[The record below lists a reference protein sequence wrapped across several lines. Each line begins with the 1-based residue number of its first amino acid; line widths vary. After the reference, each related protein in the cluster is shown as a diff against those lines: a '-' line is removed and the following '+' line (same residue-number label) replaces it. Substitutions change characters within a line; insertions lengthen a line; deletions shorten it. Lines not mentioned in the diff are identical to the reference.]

1 MGTARKPFPI
11 WLRLGLLTLLVGALF
26 YGAAVGYVFANQRR
40 YLYYP
45 DPKPQVI
52 DPSGPAIQAVTMKT
66 SDGETLVA
74 WYLPPSDPKQPV
86 MLFFNGNGNGLAI
99 QEGRWR
105 RIAAHGAGFFAVG
118 YRGYSGSTG
127 KPTEKGLRIDAET
140 AYRWVAARYPADRIV
155 IHGFSLGT
163 GLAIKV
169 AAEHPARALI
179 LEAPYASVVELA
191 ERQLAWAPVGLL
203 MQDRYES
210 RRWADQVKLP
220 VLVAHGDRD
229 GVIPIGQGE
238 TLFGLIASDHKR
250 FVRMRGSDHSTLV
263 RDGLYD
269 LVWPFLE
276 APTLQGH

>member
-1 MGTARKPFPI
+1 MARKPFPA
-11 WLRLGLLTLLVGALF
+11 WLRFGLLSLLVGAIF
-26 YGAAVGYVFANQRR
+26 YGSAVAYLFVNQRR

-45 DPKPQVI
+45 DPRPQVI
-52 DPSGPAIQAVTMKT
+52 DPDGPAIQPITLKT

-74 WYLPPSDPKQPV
+74 WYLPPTDPAQPV

-99 QEGRWR
+99 QKGRWR
-105 RIAAHGAGFFAVG
+105 RIADHGAGFFAVG

-127 KPTEKGLRIDAET
+127 KPTEAGLRIDAET
-140 AYRWVAARYPADRIV
+140 AWRWLAARYPADRIV

-191 ERQLAWAPVGLL
+191 EKQIGWAPVGLL

-210 RRWADQVKLP
+210 RRWAGRVTMP

-229 GVIPIGQGE
+229 GVIPISQGRM
-238 TLFGLIASDHKR
+238 LFGLIASRHKR
-250 FVRMRGSDHSTLV
+250 FLPMRGSDHNTLV

-269 LVWPFLE
+269 QVWPFLART
-276 APTLQGH
+276 AP